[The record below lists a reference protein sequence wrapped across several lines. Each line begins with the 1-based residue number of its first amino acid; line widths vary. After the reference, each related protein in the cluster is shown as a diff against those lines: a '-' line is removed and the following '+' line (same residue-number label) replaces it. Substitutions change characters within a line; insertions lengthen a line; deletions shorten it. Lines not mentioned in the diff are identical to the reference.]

1 MAQIHEGGCHCGAVR
16 FRTTNEPVRKA
27 ACHCRSCQRRTGS
40 AFGMGAYF
48 NASDVELRGELRTYE
63 HRSDESGRWLRM
75 QFCPKCGSTVT
86 WTLELYPGLRAL
98 AVGSFDDPDW
108 LAISRHVWTRSKH
121 EWFTCPQG
129 AEVFEK
135 GSRPAPAKP
144 QA

>member
-16 FRTTNEPVRKA
+16 FRTTNEPMRKA

-48 NASDVELRGELRTYE
+48 NEGDVELRGELRTYQ

-108 LAISRHVWTRSKH
+108 LAVSRHVWTRSKH
-121 EWFTCPQG
+121 EWFTCPPG
-129 AEVFEK
+129 AEIFEK
-135 GSRPAPAKP
+135 GSPPRPAKP
-144 QA
+144 